1 MAAEKRECMIIG
13 ASPVKGGR
21 VFKEFDAS
29 QYYVICAD
37 AGYETAIQNGVQP
50 DLIVGDFDSAKAP
63 PPENVKRMTLPV
75 EKDVTDT
82 MFAVMKGL
90 AKGYRDFVL
99 LGCLGGARFDHTLAN
114 LEVLRFL
121 RDHGGRGFLA
131 DDCTKVFM
139 LYDEKLTITGMK
151 GATVSVFPYGC
162 SSCNVSYTGLRY
174 PLSREDLTV
183 GGLVMGVSNCITAD
197 RAVIRVHMGTAL
209 VVVYQDEP
217 QAPPREEK
225 ARGRRGAKSAAV

>member
-13 ASPVKGGR
+13 AAPIRGGG
-21 VFKEFDAS
+21 VFKEFDPQAH
-29 QYYVICAD
+29 YVICAD
-37 AGYETAIQNGVQP
+37 AGFETAQKHGVKP

-63 PPENVKRMTLPV
+63 PPADVKRMKLPV

-82 MFAVMKGL
+82 MFAAMKGL
-90 AKGYRDFVL
+90 SKGCRDFVL

-131 DDCTKVFM
+131 DDHTKVFL

-162 SSCNVSYTGLRY
+162 MSCNVSYTGLQY
-174 PLSREDLTV
+174 PLAREDLTV
-183 GGLVMGVSNCITAD
+183 GGLVMGVSNSIVD
-197 RAVIRVHMGTAL
+197 NRAVIRVHMGTAL
-209 VVVYQDEP
+209 VVVYTQ
-217 QAPPREEK
+217 
-225 ARGRRGAKSAAV
+225 G